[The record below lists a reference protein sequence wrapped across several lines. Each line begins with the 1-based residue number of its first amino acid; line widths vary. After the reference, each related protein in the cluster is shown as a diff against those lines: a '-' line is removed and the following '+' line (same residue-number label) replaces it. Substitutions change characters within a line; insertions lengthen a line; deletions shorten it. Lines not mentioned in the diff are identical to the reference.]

1 MSDVRATGP
10 AAGEDAAQPA
20 TAGDTAA
27 PVPGQDAGES
37 AAVTNSRRTARGF
50 AHRSRVVTGTV
61 LRSGAGG
68 LSVRVRGRAL
78 AVTAAI
84 AVALV
89 AVMLV
94 SLTTGDYPLSVGEV
108 LRALAGKDS
117 GGADFIVNTLRMPR
131 LLTAIAVGAALAVSG
146 AVLTSLT
153 GNALGSP
160 DVIGF
165 TNGSAVG
172 ALTVI
177 IVLHGSMTQI
187 ALGALAGGL
196 ATAAAVYLLL
206 LGRGLQGFRLVVI
219 GIGVSSLLL
228 AVNSYLITRA
238 TWQEALEAQAWLI
251 GSLSNRGWTHANAI
265 LVAVAVLLPPAL
277 FLSRRLSMVE
287 MGDITAMALGVNVA
301 RTRALLLLIS
311 VALAAFATAVTGPIW
326 FVALAAP
333 QLARRLTRTAG
344 PALLPAALM
353 GALLLTVSDLAAQ
366 RLFAPS
372 LLPVGTA
379 TGTIGGFYL
388 IWLLITESRKSR
400 A

>member
-1 MSDVRATGP
+1 MSAVREGGAAP
-10 AAGEDAAQPA
+10 HPDSPRAAG
-20 TAGDTAA
+20 
-27 PVPGQDAGES
+27 
-37 AAVTNSRRTARGF
+37 RF
-50 AHRSRVVTGTV
+50 AHRPRVITGTV
-61 LRSGAGG
+61 LRTPAGG

-84 AVALV
+84 LVALLAVA
-89 AVMLV
+89 LV
-94 SLTTGDYPLSVGEV
+94 SLTTGDYELTVGEV
-108 LRALAGKDS
+108 LRALAGGDS
-117 GGADFIVNTLRMPR
+117 GGADFIVNTLRLPR
-131 LLTAIAVGAALAVSG
+131 LLTALAVGAALAVSG
-146 AVLTSLT
+146 ALLTSLT

-160 DVIGF
+160 DIIGF

-187 ALGALAGGL
+187 ATGALIGGL
-196 ATAAAVYLLL
+196 AAAAVHLLM

-219 GIGVSSLLL
+219 GIGVSALLL

-238 TWQEALEAQAWLI
+238 TFQEALEAQAWLI
-251 GSLSNRGWTHANAI
+251 GSLGNRGWTHANAI
-265 LVAVAVLLPPAL
+265 LIAVAVLLPPAFL
-277 FLSRRLSMVE
+277 LSRRLAMVE
-287 MGDITAMALGVNVA
+287 MGDLTATALGVDVA
-301 RTRALLLLIS
+301 RTRAVLLLVS

-326 FVALAAP
+326 FIALAAP

-344 PALLPAALM
+344 PVLLPAALM
-353 GALLLTVSDLAAQ
+353 GALLLAASDLAAQ
-366 RLFAPS
+366 RLFAPA

-379 TGTIGGFYL
+379 TGTIGGLYL

>member
-1 MSDVRATGP
+1 MSAVREGGP
-10 AAGEDAAQPA
+10 APHPGSR
-20 TAGDTAA
+20 DT
-27 PVPGQDAGES
+27 PG
-37 AAVTNSRRTARGF
+37 RF
-50 AHRSRVVTGTV
+50 AHRPRVITGTV
-61 LRSGAGG
+61 LRTPAGG

-84 AVALV
+84 LAALLAVT
-89 AVMLV
+89 LV
-94 SLTTGDYPLSVGEV
+94 SLTTGDYELTVGEV
-108 LRALAGKDS
+108 LRALTGGDS
-117 GGADFIVNTLRMPR
+117 GGADFIVNTLRLPR
-131 LLTAIAVGAALAVSG
+131 LLTALAVGAALAVSG
-146 AVLTSLT
+146 ALLTSLT

-160 DVIGF
+160 DIIGF

-187 ALGALAGGL
+187 ATGALIGGL
-196 ATAAAVYLLL
+196 ATAAAVHLLM

-219 GIGVSSLLL
+219 GIGVSALLL

-238 TWQEALEAQAWLI
+238 TFQEALEAQAWLI
-251 GSLSNRGWTHANAI
+251 GSLGNRGWTHANAI
-265 LVAVAVLLPPAL
+265 LIAVAVLLPPAFL
-277 FLSRRLSMVE
+277 LSRRLAMVE
-287 MGDITAMALGVNVA
+287 MGDLTATALGVDVG
-301 RTRALLLLIS
+301 RTRAVLLLIS

-326 FVALAAP
+326 FIALAAP

-353 GALLLTVSDLAAQ
+353 GALLLAASDLAAQ
-366 RLFAPS
+366 RLFAPA

-379 TGTIGGFYL
+379 TGTIGGLYL